1 METRGDHDMAY
12 VIVLFNLKST
22 TDVGAYESWARDTD
36 LPTVNALL
44 SVNNFMVLKGIGT
57 FSGEP
62 SPFQYVEIID
72 VADMDQLTSDVS
84 TEVMQKISTQFQE
97 FADNPT
103 FILTETL

>member
-22 TDVGAYESWARDTD
+22 TNVGVYESWARDTD
-36 LPTVNALL
+36 LPTVNALS
-44 SVNNFMVLKGIGT
+44 SVNKFTVLKGVGT

-62 SPFQYVEIID
+62 SPFQYIEIID
-72 VADMDQLTSDVS
+72 VADMEQLTNDVS

-103 FILTETL
+103 FIVTKTL